1 MTDGLVDVVVV
12 TFNSAPVIADCL
24 EPLVGHPA
32 IRVTVVD
39 NGSKDETLEIVERSK
54 QVSLVSRPDNP
65 GFGAA
70 CNHGAHLGSAEY
82 LAFINP
88 DVRTAPETLLSCA
101 KHVEHGAGV
110 VGCQLLQADGTLDH
124 ACKRMMV
131 GPLGAAQHLF
141 RPGRPSRYRADHLSA
156 VDVGPVDAVNGAFM
170 VLSRQLFDAIGGFD
184 ERFWMYGED
193 IDLCLR
199 GTDVGRPT
207 TYVGTESAIHLKSAG
222 TGRARSL
229 KLNYHFYW
237 SAWLLYAKRNASTP
251 IPLRA
256 LTGLGLFGTFLI
268 AACRDLYRRSRGE
281 GLPLSAAPQIE
292 GAA

>member
-1 MTDGLVDVVVV
+1 MSSGLVDVVIV
-12 TFNSAPVIADCL
+12 TFNSAPVISDCI
-24 EPLVGHPA
+24 EPLLGHPS
-32 IRVTVVD
+32 IRVTAVD
-39 NGSKDETLEIVERSK
+39 NGSTDETLEILGRA
-54 QVSLVSRPDNP
+54 SLEHLACRPDNP

-70 CNHGAHLGSAEY
+70 CNHGARLGNARH

-88 DVRTAPETLLSCA
+88 DVRTTPETLLSCVA
-101 KHVEHGAGV
+101 HVERGAGV
-110 VGCQLLQADGTLDH
+110 VGCQLTQADGSLDH

-141 RPGRPSRYRADHLSA
+141 RPSRPSRYRADH
-156 VDVGPVDAVNGAFM
+156 VGAGSVGRVDAVNGAFM
-170 VLSRQLFDAIGGFD
+170 VLSRDVFEAIDGFD
-184 ERFWMYGED
+184 EQFWMYGED

-199 GTDVGRPT
+199 ASDIGRPT

-237 SAWLLYAKRNASTP
+237 SAWLLYAKRHASTP

-256 LTGLGLFGTFLI
+256 LTGLGLFGTFVI

-281 GLPLSAAPQIE
+281 GLPLSAAPRIGQPV
-292 GAA
+292 